1 MSNNEMTLKDKSL
14 YENTGFSDRDASG
27 HAFSDPYICSTDIPD
42 RVCSCPRS
50 AVSEAVDLFAS
61 LYIRECI
68 PDAGAY

>member
-1 MSNNEMTLKDKSL
+1 MTL
-14 YENTGFSDRDASG
+14 NTGFSDRDASG

-42 RVCSCPRS
+42 RVRSCPRS